1 MEEKVNKELIPE
13 EKFEKKGFKSFFQG
27 GLNKL
32 SSIKD
37 KIIVFNENRKI
48 EQESKKK
55 EDDLRKLMPIFKKD
69 LSDDFLSTERVIRF
83 VNYDSRLDN
92 ELYKDSIGFY
102 TISKDRRLLNIY
114 SRYKNLF
121 PIEFYPSFS
130 EGVFVVDPIF
140 PNKYIEI
147 NAYYDYMKEMR
158 VNELTSIAQCLG
170 AKSVSIKLVE
180 KKERKEHTFFGL
192 KVGAKVAYAKGAP
205 AVGTNDSSEKR
216 EENYK
221 TLEVWTETRFN
232 KDEENH
238 IPTTPSIMYF
248 KNESDIKTLI
258 DMVLSNKSK
267 LISRT
272 YTMKASTSLGFTLNE
287 AMSVDACIK
296 MINANV
302 GCSYLKDIKEMSE
315 SFLQYT
321 INFE

>member
-1 MEEKVNKELIPE
+1 MEEKENTELITE
-13 EKFEKKGFKSFFQG
+13 EQPKKTGVKNFFRG
-27 GLNKL
+27 ALDKL

-37 KIIVFNENRKI
+37 KIVVSNEKRKV

-55 EDDLRKLMPIFKKD
+55 EDDFKKLMPIFKED

-83 VNYDSRLDN
+83 VNYDSRLNN
-92 ELYKDSIGFY
+92 ESYKDSIGFY
-102 TISKDRRLLNIY
+102 TISKDRRLLSLY
-114 SRYKNLF
+114 SRYRSLF

-192 KVGAKVAYAKGAP
+192 KAGAKVAGIKGAP
-205 AVGTNDSSEKR
+205 AGGTNDSYEKQ

-221 TLEVWTETRFN
+221 TLEVWTEARFN
-232 KDEENH
+232 KDESNH
-238 IPTTPSIMYF
+238 IPTTPNVMYF

-302 GCSYLKDIKEMSE
+302 GGSYLKEIKEMSE